1 MALSRSAQS
10 DLLLVLVTLVAAI
23 SWMFSKEAIVL
34 MPPIMFMAVRFL
46 LAALCL
52 LIFSA
57 AHLRRLTF
65 PLLRRSLVVGIFFGL
80 AMTSWVMGLATGDTM
95 GEGAFLTSLGVI
107 LVPVVAR
114 LAFKE
119 SSPIATWLAL
129 PVAAIGLALLSL
141 QHGFRLAPSQGYY
154 LTAAALFACFY
165 TLNTRATTA
174 DESKQR
180 APVHPLAMTTIL
192 MFVAT
197 LVTGTASW
205 LLEFQ
210 PGSQIPVSGALILW
224 VLASA
229 IIGTAMRFLMQTYA
243 QSLSQST
250 NGAVI
255 LILEPIWVALISA
268 VWFTERLDG
277 IQLMGCAFILLALL
291 VNRWQAITTGIKKWK
306 P

>member
-10 DLLLVLVTLVAAI
+10 DVLLVMVTLVAAI
-23 SWMFSKEAIVL
+23 SWIFSKEAILL
-34 MPPIMFMAVRFL
+34 MPPILFMAIRFL
-46 LAALCL
+46 LAAFCL
-52 LIFSA
+52 LLFSA
-57 AHLRRLTF
+57 THLKQLTL
-65 PLLRRSLVVGIFFGL
+65 PLLRRSLVVGAFFGL
-80 AMTSWVMGLATGDTM
+80 AMTSWVMGLATGETM

-107 LVPVVAR
+107 LVPVIAR

-119 SSPIATWLAL
+119 TPPFATWLAL
-129 PVAAIGLALLSL
+129 PVAATGLALLSL
-141 QHGFRLAPSQGYY
+141 QHGFRIAPSQGYY
-154 LTAAALFACFY
+154 LAAATLFACFY
-165 TLNTRATTA
+165 TLNTRATNA
-174 DESKQR
+174 DENTQR

-205 LLEFQ
+205 YVEANVWPQ
-210 PGSQIPVSGALILW
+210 VQISKALILW

-229 IIGTAMRFLMQTYA
+229 VIGTAMRFLMQTYA

-255 LILEPIWVALISA
+255 LVLEPIWVALFSA
-268 VWFTERLDG
+268 FWFAERLSAL
-277 IQLMGCAFILLALL
+277 QLFGCSFILLALL
-291 VNRWQAITTGIKKWK
+291 INRWNAITTGIKKWK